1 MKKLL
6 FSCFLPIALLYA
18 QENTVKVVYDLTTD
32 DLATFELKILKSIVA
47 NKNHYEGKLQELDVS
62 VVIHGGSY
70 KFFLKDPAHSKFKTD
85 KELLDSSKELGKR
98 IKSMSGNYEVEFLIC
113 GVGMKKH
120 ALEKNDL
127 YDFVHIIK
135 NASIGLIDRQSE
147 GYAYIPVK
155 E

>member
-6 FSCFLPIALLYA
+6 LLFFLSIALLNA
-18 QENTVKVVYDLTTD
+18 QENRVKVVYDLTTG

-62 VVIHGGSY
+62 VVIHGGAY
-70 KFFLKDPAHSKFKTD
+70 KFFLKDPAHSKFKSD
-85 KELLDSSKELGKR
+85 KKLLISSKELGKR
-98 IKSMSGNYEVEFLIC
+98 ISSMASNYEVEFLIC
-113 GVGMKKH
+113 SVGMKKY
-120 ALEKNDL
+120 ALAKKDI
-127 YDFVHIIK
+127 YDFVKIVK

-155 E
+155 D